1 MVINTNM
8 TGIGGIPSA
17 KSNDR
22 SGVNSK
28 TTSPSDNS
36 PGAAGP
42 ATLDS
47 QVIRTVANV
56 GLDIEDS
63 NSARASNQIARA
75 NILNRSAAVMLA
87 QANLSPETVFN
98 LLQE

>member
-1 MVINTNM
+1 MVIHTNM
-8 TGIGGIPSA
+8 TGIGGMPSA

-22 SGVNSK
+22 SGANSK
-28 TTSPSDNS
+28 TTGPSDNS

-42 ATLDS
+42 ASLDS
-47 QVIRTVANV
+47 QIIRTVANV
-56 GLDIEDS
+56 GSDIEDG
-63 NSARASNQIARA
+63 NDARESAQFARG
-75 NILNRSAAVMLA
+75 NILNRPAAVMLA